1 MSADDRERT
10 NAVWPKLVWAA
21 PKWPL
26 WCTVPALV
34 RHMDLTGAGSHEK
47 TIYVRMGL
55 SNRKTL

>member
-26 WCTVPALV
+26 WCTVPVLV
-34 RHMDLTGAGSHEK
+34 RHMDLTGAGNHEK
-47 TIYVRMGL
+47 PYTSAWG
-55 SNRKTL
+55 